1 MSPSIVSE
9 NSGQPLVSVVTPVYN
24 GYAYLAESIESVLSQ
39 SYQNWELIILNNNSS
54 DGSLTLANSY
64 AAKDARIKVHSNTE
78 TLPQMENWNKSMSLI
93 GDDSVYCKVVHAD
106 DWLFPNC
113 LQEMVALAVANPS
126 VALLGSYR
134 LEEEAVT
141 LDGLVYPS
149 NCVSG
154 RDIIRRRFLGS
165 PDLFGS
171 PTSVMYRSDQV
182 LSRPEFYNEL
192 NLHAD
197 TEICFRILL
206 DNDFGFVH
214 QVLTFT
220 RRHNETTSTYAK
232 KMQTYKACDLMM
244 LRSIGA
250 EVLSQVELQT
260 AISTKLKNYYRF
272 LGFRL
277 LQFRKPT
284 TRGFWDEFWEYHKES
299 LNSQGGGFSWLRV
312 VAGSGYSVYKSIL
325 DKISFD

>member
-1 MSPSIVSE
+1 MSNPSD
-9 NSGQPLVSVVTPVYN
+9 QALVSAVTPVYN
-24 GYAYLAESIESVLSQ
+24 GEAYLAESIESVLAQ

-54 DGSLTLANSY
+54 DGSLVLANTY
-64 AAKDARIKVHSNTE
+64 AEKDARIKIHSNHE

-93 GDDSVYCKVVHAD
+93 SEDSVYCKVVHAD

-113 LQEMVALAVANPS
+113 LQEMVGLAVANPT
-126 VALLGSYR
+126 VALVGSYR

-149 NCVSG
+149 TCVNG
-154 RDIIRRRFLGS
+154 REIIRRRFLGGA
-165 PDLFGS
+165 DIFGS
-171 PTSVMYRSDQV
+171 PTSIMYRSDQV

-232 KMQTYKACDLMM
+232 RMQTYKACDLMM
-244 LRSIGA
+244 LKTIGA
-250 EVLSQVELQT
+250 EVLSETELRG
-260 AISTKLKNYYRF
+260 ALSTKLSNYYRF

-277 LQFRKPT
+277 LQFRKPSAK
-284 TRGFWDEFWEYHKES
+284 GFWSEFWAYHKSS
-299 LNSQGGGFSWLRV
+299 LNAQGGGFSWIRV
-312 VAGSGYSVYKSIL
+312 FGGSLVSVYQSV
-325 DKISFD
+325 ISKVSVG

>member
-1 MSPSIVSE
+1 MSRSIVNE
-9 NSGQPLVSVVTPVYN
+9 NIEQPLVSVVTPVYN
-24 GYAYLAESIESVLSQ
+24 GHAYLAESIESVLSQ
-39 SYQNWELIILNNNSS
+39 TYQNWELIILNNGSS
-54 DGSLTLANSY
+54 DDSLALANDY
-64 AAKDARIKVHSNTE
+64 AEKDARIKVHSNNE

-93 GDDSVYCKVVHAD
+93 SEESVYCKVVHAD

-113 LQEMVALAVANPS
+113 LQEMVSLCVANPT
-126 VALLGSYR
+126 VALVGSYR

-149 NCVSG
+149 HCVRG
-154 RDIIRRRFLGS
+154 REIIRRRFLGS

-206 DNDFGFVH
+206 DHDFGFVH

-232 KMQTYKACDLMM
+232 RMQTYKACDLMM
-244 LRSIGA
+244 LKSIGT
-250 EVLSQVELQT
+250 EVLNELELHSAVT
-260 AISTKLKNYYRF
+260 SKLKNYYRF

-277 LQFRKPT
+277 LQFRKAS
-284 TRGFWDEFWEYHKES
+284 TRDFWNEFWGYHKES
-299 LNSQGGGFSWLRV
+299 LNAQGGGFSWPRV

-325 DKISFD
+325 NKINFD